1 MNLKGSRYNVKF
13 EFSSGDGG
21 LLSDDDF
28 NELERKDIRNCS
40 ILNICFEPDELS
52 IDDVKITKIFI
63 HYDGITDSP
72 QDYFGFKF
80 EDDEFQGAP
89 SPIIT
94 FELNKEVDPD
104 EFLKSIWTSSICIF
118 PESVRERDGE
128 AFFQQDNDGYTSI
141 IDQDELDEYISQLSG
156 AAIVPPKGISFSDGL
171 EGFYELE
178 IKELIGLTKP
188 SQKKSKKTIKQL
200 LRELKKYNKHDGGP
214 YSIDRTCY
222 FLKKEAD
229 RSLKSDREFILAAI
243 KINSWSFPF
252 ASKKLRSDREIV
264 LAAAEYPHAL
274 DVADE
279 KFKSDRGVILAYLIK
294 SGIALQYADPE
305 LQNDRDFLLEVLPCV
320 ENDDTFQCLVG
331 DVDSKFKSDREIVM
345 AAVSSRG
352 GTLRFADEE
361 LKSDR
366 EIVMAAVS
374 SRGAVLEEADEE
386 LKSDREI
393 VLAAVKNDG
402 CAIQHACKEL
412 KYDLEI
418 IFASFESEPRAL
430 KFLHDL
436 EVLKIDEPI
445 MGELRKNFGEKLI
458 NDAFT
463 DKGSVNEYGMF
474 ERVPGYY
481 KNGQYKYL
489 D

>member
-1 MNLKGSRYNVKF
+1 
-13 EFSSGDGG
+13 
-21 LLSDDDF
+21 
-28 NELERKDIRNCS
+28 
-40 ILNICFEPDELS
+40 
-52 IDDVKITKIFI
+52 
-63 HYDGITDSP
+63 
-72 QDYFGFKF
+72 
-80 EDDEFQGAP
+80 
-89 SPIIT
+89 
-94 FELNKEVDPD
+94 
-104 EFLKSIWTSSICIF
+104 SSICIF

-200 LRELKKYNKHDGGP
+200 LRELKKYNKHDGGR
-214 YSIDRTCY
+214 YHCEKTCY

-243 KINSWSFPF
+243 KINAWSFPF

-294 SGIALQYADPE
+294 CGWALQYADPE

-320 ENDDTFQCLVG
+320 ENDSTFQYLVG

-366 EIVMAAVS
+366 EI
-374 SRGAVLEEADEE
+374 
-386 LKSDREI
+386 
-393 VLAAVKNDG
+393 
-402 CAIQHACKEL
+402 
-412 KYDLEI
+412 
-418 IFASFESEPRAL
+418 
-430 KFLHDL
+430 
-436 EVLKIDEPI
+436 
-445 MGELRKNFGEKLI
+445 
-458 NDAFT
+458 
-463 DKGSVNEYGMF
+463 
-474 ERVPGYY
+474 
-481 KNGQYKYL
+481 
-489 D
+489 